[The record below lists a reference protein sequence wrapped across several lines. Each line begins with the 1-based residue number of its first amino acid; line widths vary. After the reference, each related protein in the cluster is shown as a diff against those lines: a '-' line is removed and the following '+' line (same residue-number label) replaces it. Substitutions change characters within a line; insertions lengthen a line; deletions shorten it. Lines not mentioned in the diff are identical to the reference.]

1 MRVIPDPNGY
11 LVEVIVLKE
20 LEDLP
25 RPERATVGPASYGNE
40 MQLPMIRRGVLI
52 AAAASVVLGGLGAC
66 APTINVKV
74 EPINIYA
81 KLDADVRI
89 RLDKEVQSAIQQNPN
104 LF

>member
-1 MRVIPDPNGY
+1 M
-11 LVEVIVLKE
+11 
-20 LEDLP
+20 
-25 RPERATVGPASYGNE
+25 T
-40 MQLPMIRRGVLI
+40 RRGVFI
-52 AAAASVVLGGLGAC
+52 AAAAAATAISGLAAC

-89 RLDKEVQSAIQQNPN
+89 RLDKEVQTAIQQNPN